1 MKKSV
6 LSAFA
11 LAASMASVANAA
23 LADGATKFVG
33 NITTM
38 GSVRND
44 FGTYWNQITA
54 ENECKWASIEGTRG
68 QYNFSGCKAAYNW
81 AKNNGGHFKFHALI
95 WGSQYPNWLNGMSVA
110 DTRTA
115 ITQWFD
121 KVKENFPE
129 LEMIDVVN
137 EAIRT
142 GNNSYHSC
150 YTTNS
155 GDCQANNIM
164 AALGGDNNGD
174 YAFVTKAFQMA
185 RERWPKA
192 ILIYN
197 DYNTIQY
204 HVDQGINL
212 INTIKKNGAPVDAY
226 GLQAHDMMTQGG
238 GANGTGGGGN
248 CMNLSTLKST
258 IDKIWNQTHMP
269 MFISEYDIN
278 TSDDNTQKRCYE
290 EQISYFMEN
299 EHIAGITIW
308 GYINGA
314 TWLSNSGIMQPESKP
329 SYQNPN
335 VKATDRPAMTW
346 LKEYLS
352 THKGNNST
360 KLATGVAVDPV
371 PQKPFNATN
380 TPWAVPGK
388 IEAEDF
394 DITGAGIND
403 DGTSNISYSDKDSKN
418 QGNSSYRPDATDADI
433 YVKPFGTVIGYNETG
448 EWFEYTIDVK
458 EAGDYT
464 LFAAVASANNTNGFQ
479 FSLDGKDLTNE
490 LKAPKATTPDSY
502 EEFDKISVNVNIAK
516 AGKHVLRLTVT
527 GDWFDI
533 DYFNFVKGK
542 NATDDAPLSSSAAT
556 NNSSSSAAI
565 SSSTSSASNGNSS
578 ASVNSGSSTSVING
592 SSASIANG
600 SSASVENGSSASV
613 INGSSASI
621 TDNPYSSDDTAPGF
635 ISTNPAISGTQENPG
650 EAPEAIFGSLHLGKA
665 SASTYEV
672 FDLKGQHIARFTANN
687 MAEAT
692 QMWKNGLVKNGS
704 NTKGIVL
711 IHNRHSGETV
721 QVKTIR

>member
-6 LSAFA
+6 LSTLA
-11 LAASMASVANAA
+11 LAASMATVANAA
-23 LADGATKFVG
+23 PLAEGGAKFLG
-33 NITTM
+33 NITT
-38 GSVRND
+38 GGQVRSD
-44 FGTYWNQITA
+44 MATYWNQITA
-54 ENECKWASIEGTRG
+54 ENECKWGSINTAENV
-68 QYNFSGCKAAYNW
+68 YNWSGCDAAYNW
-81 AKNNGGHFKFHALI
+81 AKNNGYHFKFHALV
-95 WGSQYPNWLNGMSVA
+95 WGSQYPNWITSLSAERTAEVIEKWMKAVA
-110 DTRTA
+110 DHY
-115 ITQWFD
+115 
-121 KVKENFPE
+121 NPMGG

-142 GNNSYHSC
+142 GNNQYHSG
-150 YTTNS
+150 YTKTKII
-155 GDCQANNIM
+155 Q
-164 AALGGDNNGD
+164 ALGGDNGKYTFVAN
-174 YAFVTKAFQMA
+174 AFKMA
-185 RERWPKA
+185 RKYFPNS

-197 DYNTIQY
+197 DYNTIRWNIDEGIDLIKQIK
-204 HVDQGINL
+204 DQ
-212 INTIKKNGAPVDAY
+212 GAPVDAY
-226 GLQAHDMMTQGG
+226 GQQAHDISGM
-238 GANGTGGGGN
+238 
-248 CMNLSTLKST
+248 SESDFKSALT
-258 IDKIWNQTHMP
+258 KIHNQTQLP
-269 MFISEYDIN
+269 IYITEYDVG
-278 TSDDNTQKRCYE
+278 SDDDDYQLA
-290 EQISYFMEN
+290 SYKAHIPFLWETPW
-299 EHIAGITIW
+299 IAGITLC
-308 GYINGA
+308 GYVNGSTWINVDAKKADQCKANGGG
-314 TWLSNSGIMQPESKP
+314 WQECENNNPCKGCSGLITGSG
-329 SYQNPN
+329 
-335 VKATDRPAMTW
+335 DRKAMTW
-346 LKEYLS
+346 LKQYFSQHLADGQNTTGLS
-352 THKGNNST
+352 GGTT
-360 KLATGVAVDPV
+360 VDPV

-464 LFAAVASANNTNGFQ
+464 LFAAVASANKTNGFK
-479 FSLDGKDLTNE
+479 FSLDGKDLTDE
-490 LKAPKATTPDSY
+490 LTAPMATTPDSY
-502 EEFDKISVNVNIAK
+502 EEFDKISANVNIAK

-621 TDNPYSSDDTAPGF
+621 TDNPYSSGSTAPV
-635 ISTNPAISGTQENPG
+635 ISGTQENPG